1 MRRPAIAAV
10 SAAIVL
16 LSGCTTVG
24 ERWAPFPEQAELQ
37 SFRDRWEKSAKSAP
51 TVTLMQTELVKYRD
65 MIYDRALQRSKL
77 EWDSSGFA
85 TYGGAAAII
94 GALADRTGLVNTGA
108 GIAGLGMVNSAR
120 YRFSEQ
126 SQIYVG
132 ALKRMACITGKVNSI
147 DDRTLL
153 LSRGSSDANAKD
165 ASLQF
170 FDKVVASVD
179 ATRIEYTNALLGLS
193 PGTPTR
199 DEMLALFNKFLPTT
213 PAAAAVAGG
222 GSTKE
227 EQAAMNAAGETV
239 LKLLTDIQ
247 ACAK

>member
-1 MRRPAIAAV
+1 MRLLMIAAF
-10 SAAIVL
+10 AAASVF

-24 ERWAPFPEQAELQ
+24 ERWAPFPDQAELQ
-37 SFRDRWEKSAKSAP
+37 SFKDRWEKAAKPEPSIS
-51 TVTLMQTELVKYRD
+51 LMQTELVKYRD

-85 TYGGAAAII
+85 TYGGVAAVV
-94 GALADRTGLVNTGA
+94 GALASRTGLVNTGA
-108 GIAGLGMVNSAR
+108 GIAGLGMINSAR

-126 SQIYVG
+126 TQIYVG
-132 ALKRMACITGKVNSI
+132 ALKRMACITSKVNSI

-153 LSRGSSDANAKD
+153 LARGSNDANAKD

-170 FDKVVASVD
+170 FDKVVVSVD

-199 DEMLALFNKFLPTT
+199 DEMLALFNKFLPAA
-213 PAAAAVAGG
+213 PAAAAVASEGI
-222 GSTKE
+222 SKE
-227 EQAAMNAAGETV
+227 EQAAMNAAGEMV
-239 LKLLTDIQ
+239 LKLITDIQ

>member
-1 MRRPAIAAV
+1 MRRPTLAAV
-10 SAAIVL
+10 SLALVL
-16 LSGCTTVG
+16 LSGCSTIG
-24 ERWAPFPEQAELQ
+24 ERWAPFPEPAEMQ
-37 SFRDRWEKSAKSAP
+37 SFKDRWDKAAKPAP
-51 TVTLMQTELVKYRD
+51 TVVLMQTELVRYRD
-65 MIYDRALQRSKL
+65 MIYERALQRSKL
-77 EWDSSGFA
+77 EWDSSGLA
-85 TYGGAAAII
+85 TYGGTAAVI
-94 GALADRTGLVNTGA
+94 GALASRTGLVNSGA
-108 GIAGLGMVNSAR
+108 GIAGLGMINSAR
-120 YRFSEQ
+120 YRFGEQ
-126 SQIYVG
+126 TQIYVG

-153 LSRGSSDANAKD
+153 LARGASDVNAKD

-170 FDKVVASVD
+170 FDKIIASVD

-199 DEMLALFNKFLPTT
+199 DEMLALFNKFLPAS

-222 GSTKE
+222 GTTKE